1 MDREQGFFVLA
12 ADAGLALS
20 QRRRSTLS
28 RPGIDKARSV
38 ALLLAFVAAGLSGEF
53 FHRGADALNSEEC
66 SWQIRK

>member
-1 MDREQGFFVLA
+1 MSHECMGGSIVLKGGERKKQRLQGV
-12 ADAGLALS
+12 S
-20 QRRRSTLS
+20 
-28 RPGIDKARSV
+28 GIDKARSV

>member
-1 MDREQGFFVLA
+1 MKKAFLCLLRMRVWLFIATTAFYPPEPG
-12 ADAGLALS
+12 
-20 QRRRSTLS
+20 
-28 RPGIDKARSV
+28 PGIDKARSV